1 MSRVSRRSLATRLA
15 ELRVEETLDDVFM
28 DDLAARLQS
37 LAVAASFEVGAK
49 KGRLRRKFVAAIGS
63 IGVIGWVGVTGA
75 AASVGLAT
83 TGNLPAPV
91 QDVVSTVFEVV
102 GIDIPTSDENDP
114 APAEP
119 VDDAPA
125 VEVEEVP
132 VESTLAVETTVPD
145 ETAPVETTIPEISDV
160 EADSVVEEVPTPVT
174 RPGNSGNTPAVTAP
188 GQVGRDDDEKPS
200 VTAPGQVG
208 RDDDEKPSVTAPGQV
223 GRDDEKPS
231 VTAPGQVGRDD
242 DSSNPGNSGDAPGQS
257 GGAPGNSGNGN
268 SSNAPG
274 QATTS
279 DDESSGP
286 GKSGD
291 APGRNKKDDD

>member
-208 RDDDEKPSVTAPGQV
+208 RDD
-223 GRDDEKPS
+223 EKPS

>member
-1 MSRVSRRSLATRLA
+1 MSRVSRRSLTTRLA
-15 ELRVEETLDDVFM
+15 ELRIEETLDDVLV

-63 IGVIGWVGVTGA
+63 IGVIGWMGVTGA

-102 GIDIPTSDENDP
+102 GIDLPTSNESDPTPIDEP
-114 APAEP
+114 ATIDIEESP
-119 VDDAPA
+119 VDSSVSVDDPIATDTTLP
-125 VEVEEVP
+125 VDSSITPETSIPDVVDDGVLSEE
-132 VESTLAVETTVPD
+132 
-145 ETAPVETTIPEISDV
+145 
-160 EADSVVEEVPTPVT
+160 TPVASA

-188 GQVGRDDDEKPS
+188 GQVDRDEDKVPPGQVDRDEDKVPPGQ
-200 VTAPGQVG
+200 VDRDEDKVPPGQVG
-208 RDDDEKPSVTAPGQV
+208 RDEDKVPPGQV
-223 GRDDEKPS
+223 KKNVDG
-231 VTAPGQVGRDD
+231 D
-242 DSSNPGNSGDAPGQS
+242 DS
-257 GGAPGNSGNGN
+257 
-268 SSNAPG
+268 
-274 QATTS
+274 S
-279 DDESSGP
+279 DDESSSP